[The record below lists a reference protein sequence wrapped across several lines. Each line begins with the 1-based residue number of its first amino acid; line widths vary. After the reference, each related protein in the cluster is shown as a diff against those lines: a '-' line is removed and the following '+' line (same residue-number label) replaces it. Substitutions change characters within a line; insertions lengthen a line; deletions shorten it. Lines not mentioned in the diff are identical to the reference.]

1 MYTYIY
7 MARLDRFW
15 FKMKKLKGSLDLDGS
30 KKSTIVKMQ
39 TLLLGF
45 ESKFLGSLFF

>member
-7 MARLDRFW
+7 MARLGRFR
-15 FKMKKLKGSLDLDGS
+15 FKMKKLKGSLDLDGN
-30 KKSTIVKMQ
+30 KKSTIVKMP

-45 ESKFLGSLFF
+45 QSKFLGSLFF